1 MKFVNL
7 NTKFNY
13 MSKALKKFDTSNIII
28 VKEMRDYSKDPYFI
42 KKAEDARAFIE
53 KHGLPESFKKKK
65 K

>member
-1 MKFVNL
+1 MK
-7 NTKFNY
+7 Y
-13 MSKALKKFDTSNIII
+13 MSEKLKKFDTSNIII